1 MGSARCPQFTESG
14 QVQLKQHLGGNLQ
27 PHFSKV
33 HAEADRI
40 KHGPRA
46 SDIKFG
52 TGICETRTKVAWES
66 EHKNEKNNRITVKM
80 DEMGKIAR
88 KLRKGLRT

>member
-1 MGSARCPQFTESG
+1 MAPE
-14 QVQLKQHLGGNLQ
+14 
-27 PHFSKV
+27 
-33 HAEADRI
+33 
-40 KHGPRA
+40 A

-80 DEMGKIAR
+80 DEMGRIAR
-88 KLRKGLRT
+88 KLRKGPRT